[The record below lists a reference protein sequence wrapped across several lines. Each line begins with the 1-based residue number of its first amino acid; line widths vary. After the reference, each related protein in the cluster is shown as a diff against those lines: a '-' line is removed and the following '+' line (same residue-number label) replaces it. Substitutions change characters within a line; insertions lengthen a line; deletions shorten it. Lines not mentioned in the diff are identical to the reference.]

1 MKVNYVTQV
10 LKQCINTKT
19 MCTNY
24 VLKLIKKH
32 KI

>member
-19 MCTNY
+19 MCTNL
-24 VLKLIKKH
+24 LKLIKKH